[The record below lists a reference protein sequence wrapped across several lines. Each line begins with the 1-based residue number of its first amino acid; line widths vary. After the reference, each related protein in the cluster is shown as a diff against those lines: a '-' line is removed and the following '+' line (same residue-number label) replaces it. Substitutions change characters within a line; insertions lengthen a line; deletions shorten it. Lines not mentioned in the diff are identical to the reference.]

1 MFPHGPGGGDDMNR
15 SAHPQRGAMHH
26 RMRMFPRP
34 KFIYVSPWLLA
45 AATGLLVLIV
55 VTFALSNIRREKRL
69 MTNALVQKADT
80 LMRVIHSG
88 ARASYIADLR
98 RGNWNIEPWYEHVQ
112 RVIDHLT
119 DDPDVRFLALVDS
132 RGRIIAH
139 SNKGLRGQRSTFRL
153 PDNLRSGSIA
163 ANTLIYQVFST
174 RGDGRIFEAFRSFV
188 PYRPVMPPMP
198 LRFFRKRSPE
208 EGGNS
213 LLGVSPH
220 ARFHD
225 PGADDAR
232 EQYYVAVGLDMRAY
246 DRTLSRLRF
255 QILMLSLAMLLVGI
269 GGWLSLAAVQGYRI
283 SQQTLA
289 EIQAFTGLLI
299 ARLPVGIIATDRKGR
314 LTTWNRAAARILG
327 IAAEEAMGRDPEA
340 VLPGR
345 LKDFFT
351 RAGDMRESG
360 EDRGRE
366 AEVRICVNG
375 SEVVLICYLIA
386 IRDKEGN
393 YMGQVLLLSDV
404 TELKAMEKEMRQNE
418 RLAAVG
424 RMAAGVAHEVRNPL
438 SSVKGLALLLKDKF
452 ASTSRESEMASL
464 LVQEVE
470 RMNRTISELLS
481 FARPGTLDLAPVS
494 LDELLRQAVRLIE
507 ADTASDAIAT
517 TLAVE
522 EGLPEI
528 MADRDRLNQVFINI
542 MLNAVQSME
551 QGGELRVAARTVAG
565 GEAVEVT
572 IGDTGCGMDP
582 ETMEQVFYPYFTTR
596 EGGTGIGLAISQK
609 IVSDHGGTIRMESE
623 PGRGT
628 LVTIELPLR
637 PAETSRRCDG

>member
-1 MFPHGPGGGDDMNR
+1 
-15 SAHPQRGAMHH
+15 
-26 RMRMFPRP
+26 MFPRP
-34 KFIYVSPWLLA
+34 RFIYVSPWLLA

-55 VTFALSNIRREKRL
+55 VTFALSNIQREKRL

-119 DDPDVRFLALVDS
+119 DDPDIRFLALVDA

-139 SNKGLRGQRSTFRL
+139 SNRGLRGEQSTFRL
-153 PDNLRSGSIA
+153 PEALRSDRMDTG
-163 ANTLIYQVFST
+163 TLIYQVFTS
-174 RGDGRIFEAFRSFV
+174 RQDGRIFSAFRSFI

-208 EGGNS
+208 TGDSRFFGAN
-213 LLGVSPH
+213 PH

-225 PGADDAR
+225 LAPDGT
-232 EQYYVAVGLDMRAY
+232 QQHYYVAVGLDMQAY
-246 DRTLSRLRF
+246 DRTLGRLRF
-255 QILMLSLAMLLVGI
+255 QILMLSLAMLLVGV

-299 ARLPVGIIATDRKGR
+299 ARLPVGIIATDRNGR
-314 LTTWNRAAARILG
+314 VTTWNRAAARILG
-327 IAAEEAMGRDPEA
+327 VAAEDVMGREPGM
-340 VLPGR
+340 VLPR
-345 LKDFFT
+345 QLQVFFSPVGKE
-351 RAGDMRESG
+351 ADSSGDQ
-360 EDRGRE
+360 GRE
-366 AEVRICVNG
+366 AEVRVCVNG
-375 SEVVLICYLIA
+375 SEVVLICYLID
-386 IRDKEGN
+386 IRDKENN

-438 SSVKGLALLLKDKF
+438 SSVKGLALLLRDKF
-452 ASTSRESEMASL
+452 ASSSRESEMATL

-481 FARPGTLDLAPVS
+481 FARPASLALAPVH
-494 LDELLRQAVRLIE
+494 LEELLRQAARLID
-507 ADTASDAIAT
+507 ADAASDGISI
-517 TLAVE
+517 TLTLE
-522 EGLPEI
+522 EGLPAV

-542 MLNAVQSME
+542 MLNGVQSMD
-551 QGGELRVAARTVAG
+551 QGGELRVAARGAAG
-565 GEAVEVT
+565 GRSVEV
-572 IGDTGCGMDP
+572 IIEDTGSGMDP

-596 EGGTGIGLAISQK
+596 EDGTGIGLAISQK
-609 IVSDHGGTIRMESE
+609 IISDHGGSIRMESE

-628 LVTIELPLR
+628 RVTIELPVWSGQ
-637 PAETSRRCDG
+637 EEQCCDQDPSA